1 MLYRSLT
8 YRARYIIL
16 DFQWYNYDVNSRL
29 SVLLLEQWKLWLE
42 GEKFQWCKRLLRSV
56 VFCYVHMHVLFS
68 SIIIM
73 ISMKLP
79 CVVHLAKRWSFSSTV
94 SVRWLSPLSSIQVDI
109 LWFNNTCIHFAWKKF
124 LGRTYFEL
132 ISRSRYKKSAIFRT
146 HYFKFFFSVCFML
159 CILLF
164 HPPVVIYIIYIIFS

>member
-1 MLYRSLT
+1 MLS
-8 YRARYIIL
+8 
-16 DFQWYNYDVNSRL
+16 
-29 SVLLLEQWKLWLE
+29 
-42 GEKFQWCKRLLRSV
+42 
-56 VFCYVHMHVLFS
+56 VHMHVLFS

-164 HPPVVIYIIYIIFS
+164 HPQWLYMCIYIYHFLLDTWNKSFEATGNRCITTIPVSI